1 MSAETWHSALHRLQA
16 DATPHVL
23 ISVVGAEGS
32 TPREPGAKMV
42 VTVETSHD
50 TLGGGRFE
58 YQAIACARDM
68 LAASAR
74 GEQTTTP
81 HLEAF
86 PLGGRSGQC
95 CGGHVSLLFECFAGA
110 ENHIA
115 IFGAGHVAQA
125 LVPLLAPLPWRI
137 HWFDSRADVFTALAP
152 SPRVDCH
159 RLDENAIET
168 ALESLPHGVHALV
181 MTHDHTQDRRLID
194 ALLGHGGVA
203 SIGLIGSQSKW
214 ASFQRPL
221 RDAGHDAT
229 ALARVRCPI
238 GIPGA
243 GGKRPYEIALAIAA
257 ELLTLAPAE
266 VHAPQR
272 GVLPTTWHHVT
283 GQGACL

>member
-1 MSAETWHSALHRLQA
+1 MSAETWHSALHRLQDEA
-16 DATPHVL
+16 APHVL

-42 VTVETSHD
+42 VTADVCHD
-50 TLGGGRFE
+50 TLGGGHFE
-58 YQAIACARDM
+58 YQAIACAREM
-68 LAASAR
+68 LTANAR
-74 GEQTTTP
+74 GEQITTP
-81 HLEAF
+81 RLEAF

-110 ENHIA
+110 EKHIA

-137 HWFDSRADVFTALAP
+137 HWFDSRDDAFAALAP
-152 SPRVDCH
+152 SSRVDCH
-159 RLDENAIET
+159 RLDENAIAM
-168 ALESLPHGVHALV
+168 ALEGLPHGIHALV
-181 MTHDHTQDRRLID
+181 MTHDHTQDRRLVD
-194 ALLGHGGVA
+194 ALLSHAGVA

-221 RDAGHDAT
+221 REAGHDAT

-266 VHAPQR
+266 AHAPQR
-272 GVLPTTWHHVT
+272 GVMPATWRHVT
-283 GQGACL
+283 GQNVRL

>member
-1 MSAETWHSALHRLQA
+1 MSAENWHSALHRLQA
-16 DATPHVL
+16 DAAPHVL

-42 VTVETSHD
+42 VTAETSHD

-68 LAASAR
+68 LAASER

-81 HLEAF
+81 RLEAF

-110 ENHIA
+110 EQHIA

-125 LVPLLAPLPWRI
+125 LVPLLTPLAWRI
-137 HWFDSRADVFTALAP
+137 HWFDSRADAFAALSP
-152 SPRVDCH
+152 SPCVDCH

-181 MTHDHTQDRRLID
+181 MTHDHAQDRRLID
-194 ALLGHGGVA
+194 ALLSHADVT

-214 ASFQRPL
+214 ASFQHLL
-221 RDAGHDAT
+221 RDAGHDTT

-257 ELLTLAPAE
+257 ELLTFAPAE
-266 VHAPQR
+266 SHASQH
-272 GVLPTTWHHVT
+272 GVTPTTWHQTT
-283 GQGACL
+283 GQGVHL